1 MKKFLANLFDWLMAF
16 TAIIGALFLTAFMFW
31 PFIALILIA
40 CVLFWIFLP
49 IIGWIIFIVMMI
61 FIVAYVLI
69 GIFEN
74 N

>member
-1 MKKFLANLFDWLMAF
+1 MKKFLANLFDCLMAF
-16 TAIIGALFLTAFMFW
+16 AAIVGALFLTAFMFW
-31 PFIALILIA
+31 PFVALILIA

-49 IIGWIIFIVMMI
+49 IIGWIIFIVMML

-69 GIFEN
+69 GIFGN